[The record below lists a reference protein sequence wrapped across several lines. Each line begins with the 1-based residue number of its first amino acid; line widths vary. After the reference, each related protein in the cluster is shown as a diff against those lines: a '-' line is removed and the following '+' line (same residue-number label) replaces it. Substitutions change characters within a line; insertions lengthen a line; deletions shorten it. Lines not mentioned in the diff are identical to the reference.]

1 MTVKKYGL
9 PPNPRRLLPFLIICA
24 LVTACTPSPPPAPE
38 HIPLGDFTYA
48 DDYLDWLMRREMREA
63 GIPGCAVT
71 IVSRDRV
78 IVRKAYGVIEKN
90 TKDPVTDDTVF
101 RAGSLTKSIT
111 ALAVMRLSERGLVD
125 LDAPLTDYLPEF
137 AMKSRFPATRPI
149 TPRLLLSHQAG
160 LPADYLAGIMGD
172 QRLSPRELIQALNRE
187 YLSAPPGQRFM
198 YSNTGYGLLGA
209 MIERVTGRRYE
220 EYVQREILDPLGLT
234 HSSLELTPTQASK
247 LASGHMPHALG
258 FMPGSGKDT
267 QPVPYYPIRDGAA
280 GALLTDIQDLGTYV
294 QFLMNDKEKNG
305 KGIISNASFAEMVR
319 PEPAPERVFLPVD
332 YGLGLMSGTFRY
344 EGADDIIHHS
354 GNVNGFYSMMLFSP
368 SRGLGMALLT
378 NSSAGFFPSYR
389 ICSLAFRRY
398 LAAATGEASRPLLP
412 VEEKQTPV
420 SPTDLDECS
429 GHYALM
435 GLVVDVTRAGGEL
448 RLAIPAAGLEMAL
461 VPLGNDLFRPEMR
474 VLGLVPIDISSWIG
488 FERTRVRFLL
498 HGDGSGLM
506 ELEGLAGTAL
516 VTASLVKT
524 SKPVTTPAA
533 ERYLGLYRI
542 ERLERDRP
550 ALDLYLPM
558 KMIRLENKDGWIM
571 LTSPELGQ
579 GMGMAL
585 SFVNDREAV
594 LLGTNE
600 TVFFEEGTLQATGL
614 KARREEG
621 P

>member
-1 MTVKKYGL
+1 MKKHIP
-9 PPNPRRLLPFLIICA
+9 PPNPRRLLPFFIICA
-24 LVTACTPSPPPAPE
+24 VVTACAPAPPPAPD
-38 HIPLGDFTYA
+38 HIPFGDFTYA
-48 DDYLDWLMRREMREA
+48 NDYLDWLIRREMRQA

-78 IVRKAYGVIEKN
+78 IARKIYGITDKN
-90 TKDPVTDDTVF
+90 TKVPVTEDTVF

-111 ALAVMRLSERGLVD
+111 ALAVMKLSEQGLVD

-137 AMKSRFPATRPI
+137 AMKSRFPAARPI

-172 QRLSPRELIQALNRE
+172 QRLSPRELIQALNKE
-187 YLSAPPGQRFM
+187 YLNAPPGQRFM

-209 MIERVTGRRYE
+209 MIERITGQRYE
-220 EYVQREILDPLGLT
+220 TYVQREVLDPLGLT
-234 HSSLELTPTQASK
+234 HSSLALTPAQAPR
-247 LASGHMPHALG
+247 LASGHLPHALG
-258 FMPGSGKDT
+258 FMPGSGNDT
-267 QPVPYYPIRDGAA
+267 QPVPYFPIRDGAA
-280 GALLTDIQDLGTYV
+280 GALLTDIADLGAYV

-305 KGIISNASFAEMVR
+305 KGIISNASFAEMIR
-319 PEPAPERVFLPVD
+319 AQPAPERVFLSVD
-332 YGLGLMSGTFRY
+332 YGLGFMRGTFRY
-344 EGADDIIHHS
+344 EGTDDIIHHS

-420 SPTDLDECS
+420 APADLDECR

-474 VLGLVPIDISSWIG
+474 LLGLVPVNISSWIG

-498 HGDGSGLM
+498 HGDGSGFM
-506 ELEGLAGTAL
+506 QLEGLAGTAL
-516 VTASLVKT
+516 VTASLIKT
-524 SKPVTTPAA
+524 DKPVPTSAA
-533 ERYLGLYRI
+533 ERYLGLYLI

-558 KMIRLENKDGWIM
+558 RKIRLENKDGWIM

-579 GMGMAL
+579 GVGMAL

-594 LLGTNE
+594 LLGTGE
-600 TVFFEEGTLQATGL
+600 TIFFEDGIMRATGL